1 MRVLRAICLLAL
13 VAAGPQLHAQV
24 QGDSGKQIDEL
35 KAALA
40 AALSENQA
48 LKKLVAELTEMSKQ
62 LNADLM
68 VQRVTVEKI
77 KKEKLKAATEHQT
90 RAAEYKLALA
100 ENKMLKARIKS
111 LLRSGGS
118 STSKPAAATKDR
130 TNVRLIAI
138 TLHEELWKWWTDP
151 QLLTEHIALRRKLV
165 HLDADHS
172 IDAWLVRH
180 KQFAGTRVD
189 WPMKLVSG
197 SIISKKKVDAAWKKA
212 NQDLNDT
219 LNAMVYGKT
228 RPRKS
233 DNARI
238 VDRRIGA
245 RATTRPASRPRSDK
259 PKVKPPKNTRGPT
272 PRRVDFRKRIRDLQ
286 ERIELYKTASK
297 AGGMTTIYA
306 VAGDIAVKM
315 SLPGR
320 RFENV
325 SVRKRPSVQVT
336 GNILSAAPK
345 AGFFA
350 GRKSNMIQF
359 VVTGECKIKNPP
371 EPKTSDQRPVIS
383 DH

>member
-1 MRVLRAICLLAL
+1 MRALRAICLLAL
-13 VAAGPQLHAQV
+13 VALVADGTRLNARPQ
-24 QGDSGKQIDEL
+24 GNGGKQIDEL
-35 KAALA
+35 QAKLKTALT
-40 AALSENQA
+40 ENKE

-68 VQRVTVEKI
+68 VQRVAVEKI
-77 KKEKLKAATEHQT
+77 KREHVQAAAEYQD
-90 RAAEYKLALA
+90 RAAKYKLALA
-100 ENKMLKARIKS
+100 ENKMLRARIKS

-118 STSKPAAATKDR
+118 STSKPAVKKDR
-130 TNVRLIAI
+130 PNVRLIAI
-138 TLHEELWKWWTDP
+138 ELHEELWKWWTDP
-151 QLLTEHIALRRKLV
+151 MLLTEHIALRRKLV

-172 IDAWLVRH
+172 IDAWLGRH
-180 KQFAGTRVD
+180 KEFAGTKVD
-189 WPMKLVSG
+189 WSMKLVSG
-197 SIISKKKVDAAWKKA
+197 SITSKKKINEAWEKA

-219 LNAMVYGKT
+219 LNAMIYGKT
-228 RPRKS
+228 RPVKT
-233 DNARI
+233 DNERI
-238 VDRRIGA
+238 IDTRIA
-245 RATTRPASRPRSDK
+245 ALATSRPAIKRPEK
-259 PKVKPPKNTRGPT
+259 KQKAKPPDNSGPTT

-315 SLPGR
+315 FLPGR

-325 SVRKRPSVQVT
+325 SLKQRPDVQVT

-359 VVTGECKIKNPP
+359 VVTGECKVKKLLEP
-371 EPKTSDQRPVIS
+371 ETK
-383 DH
+383 

>member
-1 MRVLRAICLLAL
+1 MRVCRIICLLAL
-13 VAAGPQLHAQV
+13 VAAAGRLYAQV
-24 QGDSGKQIDEL
+24 QGDTGKQIDEL

-40 AALSENQA
+40 ENKM

-62 LNADLM
+62 LNAEIVAQKL
-68 VQRVTVEKI
+68 VIEKI
-77 KKEKLKAATEHQT
+77 EKGNLKAATAYKT
-90 RAAEYKLALA
+90 RAMEYKLALA

-151 QLLTEHIALRRKLV
+151 LLLTEHIALRRKLV

-172 IDAWLVRH
+172 IDAWLARR
-180 KQFAGTRVD
+180 KEFAGARVD

-197 SIISKKKVDAAWKKA
+197 GIISKDKVNKAWKKA
-212 NQDLNDT
+212 NQDLTDT
-219 LNAMVYGKT
+219 LNAMVYGKG
-228 RPRKS
+228 RPGKT

-245 RATTRPASRPRSDK
+245 RATSRPTTRPRSDTK
-259 PKVKPPKNTRGPT
+259 KAKTL
-272 PRRVDFRKRIRDLQ
+272 RRVDFRKRIRNLQ
-286 ERIELYKTASK
+286 EQIDLYKRASA

-306 VAGDIAVKM
+306 VAGNIAVKM
-315 SLPGR
+315 SFPGR

-325 SVRKRPSVQVT
+325 SVKKRPSVQVT
-336 GNILSAAPK
+336 GHILSAAPK

-350 GRKSNMIQF
+350 GRKDSMIQF
-359 VVTGECKIKNPP
+359 VVAGECEIKNPP
-371 EPKTSDQRPVIS
+371 APEPKPK
-383 DH
+383 